1 MQLNISGHQL
11 RVTDSLRSYV
21 PTKLERLERHF
32 DRINNMKVIVCV
44 EKKRQKTESTIRISS
59 GEPHAAPKNKDLYAT
74 INRLTNKV
82 DRQLVKKKEPKHRTD
97 VYKMK
102 LIIDR

>member
-1 MQLNISGHQL
+1 M
-11 RVTDSLRSYV
+11 
-21 PTKLERLERHF
+21 
-32 DRINNMKVIVCV
+32 CV

-97 VYKMK
+97 VYKME
-102 LIIDR
+102 LMLDR

>member
-1 MQLNISGHQL
+1 MLESMKWLIRN
-11 RVTDSLRSYV
+11 SLFDLKPV
-21 PTKLERLERHF
+21 IAPERHF
-32 DRINNMKVIVCV
+32 DRINNMKAIVCG

-59 GEPHAAPKNKDLYAT
+59 GELNAVPKNKNLDAT

-97 VYKMK
+97 VYKME
-102 LIIDR
+102 LMLDR

>member
-1 MQLNISGHQL
+1 MLESMKCLIRN
-11 RVTDSLRSYV
+11 SLFDLKPV
-21 PTKLERLERHF
+21 IELEKHF

-102 LIIDR
+102 LMLDR